1 MLEDKF
7 GKVNLVGLQEVEVD
21 TKEQFME
28 LCKRAADSRYF
39 SLLNF
44 HSIYPLRSTSTTL
57 KNDESS
63 RSHAIVRVRIENTEV
78 KSAEDGQL
86 LVIDLAGAENAADS
100 QFHDKSRIKETK
112 AINSSLMTL
121 KECIKNRAKSVQ
133 DPSTFVHIP
142 FRQAKLML
150 VMKDAFELESHK
162 LSRWKTT
169 SVTNNI

>member
-1 MLEDKF
+1 MQE
-7 GKVNLVGLQEVEVD
+7 GRRHKVLITSNL
-21 TKEQFME
+21 
-28 LCKRAADSRYF
+28 
-39 SLLNF
+39 SL
-44 HSIYPLRSTSTTL
+44 YPLRSTSTTL

-63 RSHAIVRVRIENTEV
+63 RSHAIVRARIENREV
-78 KSAEDGQL
+78 KSAEDGHL

-100 QFHDKSRIKETK
+100 QFHDKARIKETK

-162 LSRWKTT
+162 LSRWKSTCE
-169 SVTNNI
+169 TNNF